1 MMDQCSIV
9 LYLHKKGLSPKE
21 IHEDL
26 VARLGPDAI
35 TYRTVARYVH
45 DAKCTLPKVT
55 SPHLPIGFRINPTNR
70 ITPFCLPLKNSRF
83 RRFDSFYVPLIYH
96 G

>member
-9 LYLHKKGLSPKE
+9 LYLHKKELSPKE

-26 VARLGPDAI
+26 VATLGPDAK
-35 TYRTVARYVH
+35 TYRTVARSVH

-55 SPHLPIGFRINPTNR
+55 SPPIGFRINPTNR
-70 ITPFCLPLKNSRF
+70 IKPFCLPLKNSRF
-83 RRFDSFYVPLIYH
+83 RRFDSFHVRLISH